1 MAMLGMQ
8 TEMQW
13 YFPGF
18 CSTRDLNLNA
28 SCSIW
33 PSNNVDE
40 ISKNGHYFNGNLAP
54 QFPDHYLTYK
64 EKLKQTMLQHE
75 AIFRDQI
82 HELHR
87 LYNRQRELMEEMKRI
102 KFYGHHLQLE
112 TPQSNQ
118 IFSEASFECFQRTHK
133 VSALS
138 WLNPACS
145 QSSILVAENN
155 QNHLN
160 YVEGKILQDGF
171 STFQNEGSRK
181 ETALLESKCK
191 KVGKRTLDLELPADE
206 YIDSEQEESLAGE
219 TASPEVSCYPM
230 KNIAEDVQKSVVEPF
245 HGINDGNL
253 VFQDYNVSQAP
264 FSRKTKCLADLNEPI
279 KLEEETNPESN
290 VFLGPVADLRE
301 IPCQDLSAKR
311 NSDVQSQPKET
322 VQNIQTRVD
331 PEAFSSVLH
340 LDKDESRQECLSDND
355 EAVQSSGE
363 MNSFPA
369 RICTEKLSASSKDV
383 EIEQASELATSHL
396 LNLNSGKLH
405 RERKD
410 FGLESN
416 PEKTASAR
424 KHTSTELIPLDDV
437 KTYDSSSVSSW
448 RKHTCELVRAPIAIP
463 WFNPVQLI
471 RSSKFRSPEI
481 PGDKSCCG
489 INLEF
494 RSTFCSASAQSS
506 FCNSDNEFVSE
517 DSDTRKH
524 IKGSVDPK
532 LTRDIDLNSMSPNCS
547 SDVAVHTIWI
557 TEGEEKCKE
566 STGGLALHRTNPA
579 HIVNSNKSLHLD
591 YSMPDSGEQLTK
603 NDLVFG
609 SKHDNISSGFGFHVD
624 LNSCINDEDSSP
636 MPTLSTEIDLQAPAS
651 PENKETSPPGGESDE
666 NQLEMPCELPK
677 QESRDLLEDLITV
690 AAETI
695 VSMSSSQV
703 QTYTEIMTSKPAG
716 ASQNDPLYW
725 FSKIASSVVDDPES
739 EFGVVLSFKNTDHH
753 DENLS
758 DGIDYFEAMT
768 LKLKETKVEQFCCK
782 ASILKE
788 EAASSPSLPIL
799 PRGRTRRWG
808 QQRKDFQSE
817 ILPSLASLS
826 RYEITE
832 DLQAIGGLI
841 EAAHQNTDARRTGR
855 NGWTSGRRRRFSVSS
870 VKAETSLCA
879 LSKQQTTNGEHSIK
893 ESSLIGWGKITRR
906 RRGQRCPASNLR
918 LILNQV

>member
-8 TEMQW
+8 AEMQW

-160 YVEGKILQDGF
+160 YVEGKILQDVF

-279 KLEEETNPESN
+279 RLEEETNPESN

-301 IPCQDLSAKR
+301 IPCRDLSAKR
-311 NSDVQSQPKET
+311 NSDVQSQPKEM

-331 PEAFSSVLH
+331 PEAFSM
-340 LDKDESRQECLSDND
+340 
-355 EAVQSSGE
+355 QSSGE

-383 EIEQASELATSHL
+383 EIEQACELATSHL

-424 KHTSTELIPLDDV
+424 KHTSTELIPLDD
-437 KTYDSSSVSSW
+437 
-448 RKHTCELVRAPIAIP
+448 RH
-463 WFNPVQLI
+463 
-471 RSSKFRSPEI
+471 SK
-481 PGDKSCCG
+481 
-489 INLEF
+489 
-494 RSTFCSASAQSS
+494 A
-506 FCNSDNEFVSE
+506 
-517 DSDTRKH
+517 H
-524 IKGSVDPK
+524 KGSVDPK

-557 TEGEEKCKE
+557 TEGEEKC
-566 STGGLALHRTNPA
+566 
-579 HIVNSNKSLHLD
+579 
-591 YSMPDSGEQLTK
+591 
-603 NDLVFG
+603 
-609 SKHDNISSGFGFHVD
+609 FGFHVD

-636 MPTLSTEIDLQAPAS
+636 MPALSTEIDLQAPAS

-695 VSMSSSQV
+695 VSMS
-703 QTYTEIMTSKPAG
+703 
-716 ASQNDPLYW
+716 ASQ
-725 FSKIASSVVDDPES
+725 IASSVVDDPES

-782 ASILKE
+782 TSILKE
-788 EAASSPSLPIL
+788 EAAASPSLPIL

-808 QQRKDFQSE
+808 S
-817 ILPSLASLS
+817 
-826 RYEITE
+826 
-832 DLQAIGGLI
+832 
-841 EAAHQNTDARRTGR
+841 
-855 NGWTSGRRRRFSVSS
+855 SGRTFKVKFSQVLP
-870 VKAETSLCA
+870 LCQGM
-879 LSKQQTTNGEHSIK
+879 K
-893 ESSLIGWGKITRR
+893 
-906 RRGQRCPASNLR
+906 
-918 LILNQV
+918 